1 MIFFTLVAYISDR
14 NRSPTQNMPRNSRLG
29 GDGAEGEDVAMA
41 VAAAEGLAGG
51 EVRVRVWILWGTKT

>member
-29 GDGAEGEDVAMA
+29 GDGAEGEDVA
-41 VAAAEGLAGG
+41 AAEDLARG